1 MVILLLLLLLL
12 LLELLL
18 LSVQSIWGN
27 DQVLDLFG
35 RQDTAV
41 LDVIAGVDGAVVG
54 EAAGAVSR
62 VNVRLVAAQHAFQV
76 RRNK

>member
-1 MVILLLLLLLL
+1 M
-12 LLELLL
+12 
-18 LSVQSIWGN
+18 
-27 DQVLDLFG
+27 LDLFG

>member
-1 MVILLLLLLLL
+1 MVILLLLLLLQ
-12 LLELLL
+12 LLL
-18 LSVQSIWGN
+18 LSIQSIWRD
-27 DQVLDLFG
+27 DQVFNLFG
-35 RQDTAV
+35 RQVATV

-54 EAAGAVSR
+54 EAAGAVGR

>member
-1 MVILLLLLLLL
+1 LLVVILLLLLLQ
-12 LLELLL
+12 LLL

-35 RQDTAV
+35 RQDATV

-54 EAAGAVSR
+54 EAAGAVGR
-62 VNVRLVAAQHAFQV
+62 VNIRLVAAQHAFQV

>member
-1 MVILLLLLLLL
+1 MVILLLLL

-35 RQDTAV
+35 RQDAAV

-54 EAAGAVSR
+54 EAAGAVGR